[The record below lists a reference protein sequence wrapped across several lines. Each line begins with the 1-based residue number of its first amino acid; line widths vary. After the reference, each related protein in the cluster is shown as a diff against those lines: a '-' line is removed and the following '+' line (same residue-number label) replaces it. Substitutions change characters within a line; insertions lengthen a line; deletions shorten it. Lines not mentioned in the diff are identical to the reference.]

1 MPIRNHGLLLCA
13 FLSIGLLVA
22 GPSVHADHTGVTE
35 RYSKQREVFLQLK
48 GVLQSGD
55 LDAAGARRDE
65 LKGYP
70 LAEHFDYLLVR
81 KQIERSKA
89 PAELLS
95 RVADFKGNK
104 RLHRKLLGVV
114 KNRSVKLARWQD
126 YNLAQANNNAPSH
139 PCDDLLAGFNN
150 GHPKQFVK
158 DSRELWADV
167 GRHTGNCNKAFA
179 MLLDAVPDV
188 PTSAL
193 WSHTVALIS
202 KGKLKS
208 AKAMLKYFNRR
219 DGQLVQSWIDGYNNP
234 AAALRDVD
242 THGTT
247 VHHKKIAPVL
257 LRRWTRKE
265 LPAAVEFWRANG
277 SKFGFSQEE
286 IQQTIAKYAVL
297 AAKRSLPESKAL
309 LDSATSDSNARYW
322 RVRLALRDKNW
333 QQCTGMLDQ
342 LTGKE
347 QSEPRWQYWRARCL
361 ELQGFRSAASRI
373 YKDIAGEFEYYGFL
387 ASDRLSQAYQIKSRA
402 VPEDDAAISAVMH
415 KLKDD
420 PQIKKAFEFFL
431 TGTPWEGR
439 LEWNNALESA
449 SKATYLAAAQLADS
463 VGWHDRAASAAFSA
477 GASDVLPLMYPQ
489 AYKND
494 VAKEADRFNI
504 AHEFVY
510 GVMRRESRF
519 KSDVKSP
526 AGAVGLMQLMPATAK
541 QMGDDLGIKAP
552 VWRLT
557 DSQFNIKLG
566 VKYLNFVLSR
576 FDNNFALAAAAYNAG
591 PSRVKKWMADRPV
604 ETDLWVETIPFDET
618 RAYVQAVLFNTV
630 VFEWVKRGEVTRL
643 ENRMNSLAITQLL
656 E

>member
-1 MPIRNHGLLLCA
+1 
-13 FLSIGLLVA
+13 
-22 GPSVHADHTGVTE
+22 
-35 RYSKQREVFLQLK
+35 
-48 GVLQSGD
+48 

-322 RVRLALRDKNW
+322 RVRLAL
-333 QQCTGMLDQ
+333 
-342 LTGKE
+342 GKE

-420 PQIKKAFEFFL
+420 PQ
-431 TGTPWEGR
+431 
-439 LEWNNALESA
+439 
-449 SKATYLAAAQLADS
+449 YLAAAQLADS